1 MARTLEFFFD
11 IASPYS
17 YLAST
22 QVERICERTGAR
34 LEWKPVLLRGIFKAT
49 GNISPLT
56 NPVKAMYLM
65 KDVLDWCKHYG
76 IPPLVLP
83 EAFPIR
89 SLTAD
94 RLLLVAQEQ
103 GRLPALMRSLY
114 AAAFHKGL
122 DVNEPRVLE
131 DALKAAELDAA
142 ASLAKAETQAIKD
155 ALRANTDDAIARGAF
170 GLPLFFVGEEM
181 FVGNDRL
188 HFVEAAL
195 RA

>member
-1 MARTLEFFFD
+1 MGKTLEFFFD
-11 IASPYS
+11 FASPYS

-34 LEWKPVLLRGIFKAT
+34 LEWRPVLLGAIFKAT
-49 GNISPLT
+49 GNVSPLT

-65 KDVLDWCKHYG
+65 KDVVDWCKHYG

-83 EAFPIR
+83 EVFPIH
-89 SLTAD
+89 SLKAD
-94 RLLLVAQEQ
+94 RLALVAQEQ
-103 GRLPALMRSLY
+103 GRLPALVRAVY
-114 AAAFHKGL
+114 AAAFHRGQ
-122 DVNEPRVLE
+122 DIGEPRVLE
-131 DALKAAELDAA
+131 EALKLAEMDVAT
-142 ASLAKAETQAIKD
+142 SLAKAEAQPFKD
-155 ALRANTDDAIARGAF
+155 ALRANTDEAVRRGAF

>member
-22 QVERICERTGAR
+22 QVERICERAGAR
-34 LEWKPVLLRGIFKAT
+34 LEWRPVLLGAIFKAT
-49 GNISPLT
+49 GNVSPLT
-56 NPVKAMYLM
+56 NPVKAAYLM
-65 KDVLDWCKHYG
+65 KDVLDWCAHYR

-89 SLTAD
+89 SLKAD

-103 GRLPALMRSLY
+103 GRLPALLRSLY
-114 AAAFHKGL
+114 EAAFRHGL

-131 DALKAAELDAA
+131 ETLQAAQMDAA
-142 ASLAKAETQAIKD
+142 ASMAKAETQEIKD

-170 GLPLFFVGEEM
+170 GLPLFFVGDQM

-188 HFVEAAL
+188 LFVEAAL